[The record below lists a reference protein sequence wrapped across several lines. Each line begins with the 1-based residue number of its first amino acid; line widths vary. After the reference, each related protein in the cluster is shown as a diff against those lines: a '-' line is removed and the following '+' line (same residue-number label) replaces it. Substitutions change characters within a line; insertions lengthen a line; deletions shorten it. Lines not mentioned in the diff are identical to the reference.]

1 MECNFGVL
9 KDSAFLS
16 TKILK
21 IIEINNFFSKKIN
34 NLAKQLQEKLCHT
47 MPHIENREGR
57 NLAWL
62 QPSAIVW
69 ISVKNY
75 FTIDL

>member
-21 IIEINNFFSKKIN
+21 IIEINNFFSKNIN

-47 MPHIENREGR
+47 MPHIENRE
-57 NLAWL
+57 
-62 QPSAIVW
+62 
-69 ISVKNY
+69 
-75 FTIDL
+75 D

>member
-21 IIEINNFFSKKIN
+21 IIEINNFFSKKN

-47 MPHIENREGR
+47 MPHIENREG
-57 NLAWL
+57 
-62 QPSAIVW
+62 
-69 ISVKNY
+69 
-75 FTIDL
+75 

>member
-34 NLAKQLQEKLCHT
+34 NLAKQLHLGKNAPKIQMNDQAHRLRHNVGTCLW
-47 MPHIENREGR
+47 REH
-57 NLAWL
+57 
-62 QPSAIVW
+62 
-69 ISVKNY
+69 
-75 FTIDL
+75 

>member
-21 IIEINNFFSKKIN
+21 IIEINNFFSKNIN
-34 NLAKQLQEKLCHT
+34 NLAKQY
-47 MPHIENREGR
+47 I
-57 NLAWL
+57 
-62 QPSAIVW
+62 SAKTYQNAPKIQMNDQA
-69 ISVKNY
+69 NY
-75 FTIDL
+75 TIT

>member
-21 IIEINNFFSKKIN
+21 IIEINNFFSKNIN

-47 MPHIENREGR
+47 MPHIENMEG
-57 NLAWL
+57 
-62 QPSAIVW
+62 
-69 ISVKNY
+69 
-75 FTIDL
+75 